1 MGISTGG
8 YIVDSTDIT
17 RRCVDDPCTQTRARG
32 VNIPIFTPETPLDCD
47 LSYVIEVQPGR
58 TISIDAWNIP
68 ENRAIYI
75 NRVVVGSFQPLT
87 CSNTNRYAMMF
98 FRGKSGQVIFTKRM
112 DLGSQDYWKI
122 TSDRSQ
128 IIWAVPGMY
137 QLELESTDMLGQ
149 VMQVEYSMWETM
161 LSMPSRYWGGIL

>member
-1 MGISTGG
+1 
-8 YIVDSTDIT
+8 
-17 RRCVDDPCTQTRARG
+17 
-32 VNIPIFTPETPLDCD
+32 
-47 LSYVIEVQPGR
+47 
-58 TISIDAWNIP
+58 
-68 ENRAIYI
+68 
-75 NRVVVGSFQPLT
+75 
-87 CSNTNRYAMMF
+87 MMF

-122 TSDRSQ
+122 TSERSQ

-161 LSMPSRYWGGIL
+161 LSMPSQYWGGIL